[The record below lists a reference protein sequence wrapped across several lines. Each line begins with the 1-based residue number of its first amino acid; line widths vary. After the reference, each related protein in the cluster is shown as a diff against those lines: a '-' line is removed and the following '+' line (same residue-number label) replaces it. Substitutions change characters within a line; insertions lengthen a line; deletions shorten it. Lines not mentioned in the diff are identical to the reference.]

1 MVREGRWTEKQLYP
15 NKKSWK
21 QNRFFYPLMFQFP
34 LLKVFPILLWSVLC
48 RHRWYSILGSTQSH
62 RTGNL
67 ENLIICCKN
76 YICHHQKSKLLLHF
90 QDFHFLID
98 LRINL
103 KSNIWRATIWFQNL
117 ARTSKENQR
126 EKMENS
132 TKRLIISLL
141 KKSFVLPPLEGA
153 TTHCFGPNCKMY
165 EQLNHKSPM

>member
-1 MVREGRWTEKQLYP
+1 MVREGGWTEKQLYP

-117 ARTSKENQR
+117 KRTR
-126 EKMENS
+126 EKNGKFHH
-132 TKRLIISLL
+132 TKGKTS
-141 KKSFVLPPLEGA
+141 PPLGWLF
-153 TTHCFGPNCKMY
+153 HCWR
-165 EQLNHKSPM
+165 NHLSCPPWMGNYTLFWTKLQNVWAAQS